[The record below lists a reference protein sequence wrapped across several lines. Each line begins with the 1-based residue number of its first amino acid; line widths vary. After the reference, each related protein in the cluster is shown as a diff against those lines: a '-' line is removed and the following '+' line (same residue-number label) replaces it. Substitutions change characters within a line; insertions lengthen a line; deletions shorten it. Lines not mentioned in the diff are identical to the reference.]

1 MKRVLIITYYWPPN
15 GGAGVYRWLKLSKLL
30 PEHGWLPVIYTPVN
44 PEVVAD
50 DPGLLKDVS
59 QDLEVV
65 KRPITEP
72 FNLYKRFTGRST
84 KEKVQVGF
92 LNEKKQGGWKE
103 DLALWVRSNFFIPD
117 ARVWWVRPSVKF
129 LKEYLRKNPVDA
141 IISTGPPHSMH
152 LIGLG
157 LKRALGVKW
166 IADFR
171 DPWTDIDFYAQL
183 KLTRWADAKHKRLEG
198 EVLREA
204 DRVLC
209 VSWHWADDLKKLG
222 AKQVEVITNGYDPDD
237 LPSPS
242 EPVDE
247 AFSLVHIGSLS
258 PSRNAPELWRALK
271 QLCDEDPVF
280 AAKFKLRFVGPV
292 DHTIAESV
300 AEAGLGAHL
309 ERTGRVSH
317 EEAMRHMQRARALL
331 LLVND
336 TPNLM
341 GILPGKLFEYV
352 STGRPVLAVGPV
364 EGDVSRVLDR
374 APHAVINRPGLM
386 EQRDRIKAMFT
397 VARCEPDPRW
407 SRKTTCAHVAEVLVS
422 VARRGVPRS
431 QGPVSAVP

>member
-30 PEHGWLPVIYTPVN
+30 PEHGWQPVIYTPSN
-44 PEVVAD
+44 PEVIAD
-50 DPGLLKDVS
+50 DPGLQKDVRS
-59 QDLEVV
+59 DIEVV

-129 LKEYLRKNPVDA
+129 LKEYLKQHPVDA

-152 LIGLG
+152 LIALG

-204 DRVLC
+204 DRVLA
-209 VSWHWADDLKKLG
+209 VSWTMAKDLEVLG
-222 AKQVEVITNGYDPDD
+222 AKRVQVVTNGYDPGD
-237 LPSPS
+237 LPIPAES
-242 EPVDE
+242 VDE
-247 AFSLVHIGSLS
+247 EFSLVHVGSL
-258 PSRNAPELWRALK
+258 PPTRNAPVLWQALNA
-271 QLCDEDPVF
+271 LCAADPEF
-280 AAKFKLRFVGPV
+280 ASRFRLRLIGPV
-292 DHTIAESV
+292 DHTIMQSIR
-300 AEAGLGAHL
+300 EAGLGGQVEHVA
-309 ERTGRVSH
+309 RVSH
-317 EEAMRHMQRARALL
+317 GEAMRHMQRARVLL
-331 LLVND
+331 LLLND
-336 TPNLM
+336 TANVK
-341 GILPGKLFEYV
+341 GILSGKLFEYV
-352 STGRPVLAVGPV
+352 STGRPILCIGP
-364 EGDVSRVLDR
+364 EDGDVFKVLDK
-374 APHAVINRPGLM
+374 APHAVIDRPGLI
-386 EQRDRIKAMFT
+386 EQRGRIKAMFT
-397 VARCEPDPRW
+397 APQAQPDPRW
-407 SRKTTCAHVAEVLVS
+407 SRAATCRLVADGLNTL
-422 VARRGVPRS
+422 
-431 QGPVSAVP
+431 

>member
-30 PEHGWLPVIYTPVN
+30 PEHGWQPVIYTPEN

-50 DPGLLKDVS
+50 DPGLLRDVRS
-59 QDLEVV
+59 DIEVV

-72 FNLYKRFTGRST
+72 FNLYKRFTGRNV

-103 DLALWVRSNFFIPD
+103 DFALWVRSNFFIPD

-129 LKEYLRKNPVDA
+129 LKGYLRDHPVDA

-152 LIGLG
+152 LIALE
-157 LKRALGVKW
+157 LKRTLGVKW

-171 DPWTDIDFYAQL
+171 DPWTFIDFYTQL
-183 KLTRWADAKHKRLEG
+183 KLTRWADAKHKRLER

-204 DRVLC
+204 NLVTS
-209 VSWHWADDLKKLG
+209 VSWHWAEDSRSLG
-222 AKQVEVITNGYDPDD
+222 APKVEVITNGYDPDD
-237 LPSPS
+237 LPSPP
-242 EPVDE
+242 EPVDD

-258 PSRNAPELWRALK
+258 PTRNAPELWKALK
-271 QLCDEDPVF
+271 TICDEDPAF

-317 EEAMRHMQRARALL
+317 EEAMRQMQRARVLL

-352 STGRPVLAVGPV
+352 STGRPILGVGPT

-374 APHAVINRPGLM
+374 APHAVIDRPNLL
-386 EQRDRIKAMFT
+386 EQRERIKAMFS
-397 VARCEPDPRW
+397 APPSAPDPRW
-407 SRKTTCAHVAEVLVS
+407 SRAATCAQVVQALN
-422 VARRGVPRS
+422 AL
-431 QGPVSAVP
+431 

>member
-30 PEHGWLPVIYTPVN
+30 PEHGWQPVIYTPDN

-50 DPGLLKDVS
+50 DPGLLKDVRG
-59 QDLEVV
+59 DIEVV

-103 DLALWVRSNFFIPD
+103 DFALWVRSNFFIPD

-129 LKEYLRKNPVDA
+129 LKQYLCKNPVDA
-141 IISTGPPHSMH
+141 IITTGPPHSMH
-152 LIGLG
+152 LIGLE
-157 LKRALGVKW
+157 LKRTLGIKW

-204 DRVLC
+204 DQVLT
-209 VSWHWADDLKKLG
+209 VSWHWADDLRKLG
-222 AKQVEVITNGYDPDD
+222 AANVEVVTNGYDPDD
-237 LPSPS
+237 LPSPP
-242 EPVDE
+242 EPVDD

-258 PSRNAPELWRALK
+258 PTRNAPELWKALK
-271 QLCDEDPVF
+271 AICDEDPAF
-280 AAKFKLRFVGPV
+280 AAKFKLHFVGPV

-300 AEAGLGAHL
+300 TQVGLAAHL
-309 ERTGRVSH
+309 ERTGRVTH
-317 EEAMRHMQRARALL
+317 KEAMRQMQRARVLL

-341 GILPGKLFEYV
+341 GILPGKLFEYI
-352 STGRPVLAVGPV
+352 SAGRPILGVAPTA
-364 EGDVSRVLDR
+364 GDVSRVLDR
-374 APHAVINRPGLM
+374 EPHAVIDRPSLQ
-386 EQRDRIKAMFT
+386 EQRARIKAMFS
-397 VARCEPDPRW
+397 APASEPDPRW
-407 SRKTTCAHVAEVLVS
+407 SRAATCEQVVGALNAL
-422 VARRGVPRS
+422 
-431 QGPVSAVP
+431 

>member
-30 PEHGWLPVIYTPVN
+30 PEHGWQPVIYTPEN

-50 DPGLLKDVS
+50 DPGLLKDVRA
-59 QDLEVV
+59 DIEVV

-129 LKEYLRKNPVDA
+129 LKEYLREHPVDA
-141 IISTGPPHSMH
+141 IITTGPPHSMH
-152 LIGLG
+152 LIGLE

-183 KLTRWADAKHKRLEG
+183 KLTSWADAKHKRLEG

-204 DRVLC
+204 DQVLT
-209 VSWHWADDLKKLG
+209 VSWHWADDLRKLG
-222 AKQVEVITNGYDPDD
+222 AGNVEVVTNGYDPDD
-237 LPSPS
+237 LPSPP

-247 AFSLVHIGSLS
+247 ACSLVHIGSLS
-258 PSRNAPELWRALK
+258 PTRNAPELWAALK
-271 QLCDEDPVF
+271 MICGEDPAF

-300 AEAGLGAHL
+300 EHAGLGAHL
-309 ERTGRVSH
+309 ERTGRVTH

-336 TPNLM
+336 TPNLL

-352 STGRPVLAVGPV
+352 STGRPILGIGPT

-374 APHAVINRPGLM
+374 GPHAVINRPGLM
-386 EQRDRIKAMFT
+386 EERNRIKAMFT
-397 VARCEPDPRW
+397 AHASEPDPRW
-407 SRKTTCAHVAEVLVS
+407 SRAAKCEQVMDALNAL
-422 VARRGVPRS
+422 
-431 QGPVSAVP
+431 

>member
-30 PEHGWLPVIYTPVN
+30 PEHGWQPVIYTPEN

-50 DPGLLKDVS
+50 DPGLLRDVRS
-59 QDLEVV
+59 DIEVI

-72 FNLYKRFTGRST
+72 FNLYKRFTGRNV

-103 DLALWVRSNFFIPD
+103 DFALWVRSNFFIPD
-117 ARVWWVRPSVKF
+117 ARVWWVRPSVSF

-152 LIGLG
+152 LIALA

-171 DPWTDIDFYAQL
+171 DPWTYIDFYTQL
-183 KLTRWADAKHKRLEG
+183 KLTSWADAKHKRLER

-204 DRVLC
+204 DKVVT
-209 VSWHWADDLKKLG
+209 VSWHWAEDLRKLG
-222 AKQVEVITNGYDPDD
+222 APKVEVITNGYDPDD
-237 LPSPS
+237 LPSPP
-242 EPVDE
+242 EPVDD
-247 AFSLVHIGSLS
+247 AYSLVHIGSLS
-258 PSRNAPELWRALK
+258 PTRNAPELWKALK
-271 QLCDEDPVF
+271 ALCEEDPAF

-300 AEAGLGAHL
+300 EQAGLGAYL
-309 ERTGRVSH
+309 ERTGRVTH
-317 EEAMRHMQRARALL
+317 EEAMRQMQRARVLL

-341 GILPGKLFEYV
+341 GILPGKLFEYI
-352 STGRPVLAVGPV
+352 STGRPILGVGPNK
-364 EGDVSRVLDR
+364 GDMAKVLDS
-374 APHAVINRPGLM
+374 APHAVIDRPVLA
-386 EQRDRIKAMFT
+386 EQRDRIKDLFT
-397 VARCEPDPRW
+397 ASSTEPDQRW
-407 SRKTTCAHVAEVLVS
+407 SRAATCIQVVAALN
-422 VARRGVPRS
+422 A
-431 QGPVSAVP
+431 

>member
-30 PEHGWLPVIYTPVN
+30 SEHGWQPVIYTPEN
-44 PEVVAD
+44 PELVAD
-50 DPGLLKDVS
+50 DPGLLKDVRS
-59 QDLEVV
+59 DIEVV

-103 DLALWVRSNFFIPD
+103 DFALWVRSNFFIPD

-129 LKEYLRKNPVDA
+129 LKEYLKQHPVDA

-152 LIGLG
+152 LIALG

-204 DRVLC
+204 DRVFC

-222 AKQVEVITNGYDPDD
+222 AKHVEVITNGYDPDD
-237 LPSPS
+237 LPTPP
-242 EPVDE
+242 EPVDD

-258 PSRNAPELWRALK
+258 PSRNAPELWKALK
-271 QLCDEDPVF
+271 KLCDEDPDF
-280 AAKFKLRFVGPV
+280 SAKFKLRFVGPV
-292 DHTIAESV
+292 DHTIADSV

-309 ERTGRVSH
+309 ERTGRVTH
-317 EEAMRHMQRARALL
+317 EAAMRHIQRARALL

-352 STGRPVLAVGPV
+352 STGRPILGVGPV
-364 EGDVSRVLDR
+364 EGDVSRVLDQ
-374 APHAVINRPGLM
+374 APHAVIDRPRLM
-386 EQRDRIKAMFT
+386 EQRERIKAMFT
-397 VARCEPDPRW
+397 APQAAPDPRW
-407 SRKTTCAHVAEVLVS
+407 SRAATCRQVVEALNTL
-422 VARRGVPRS
+422 
-431 QGPVSAVP
+431 

>member
-30 PEHGWLPVIYTPVN
+30 PEHGWQPVIYTPEN

-50 DPGLLKDVS
+50 DPGLLRDVHKDI
-59 QDLEVV
+59 EVI

-103 DLALWVRSNFFIPD
+103 DFALWVRSNFFIPD
-117 ARVWWVRPSVKF
+117 ARVWWVSPSVKF
-129 LKEYLRKNPVDA
+129 LKRYLRENQVDA
-141 IISTGPPHSMH
+141 IITTGPPHSMH

-157 LKRALGVKW
+157 LKRVLDVKW

-183 KLTRWADAKHKRLEG
+183 KLTRSADAKHKRLEG

-204 DRVLC
+204 DKVLT
-209 VSWHWADDLKKLG
+209 VSWHWAEDLRKLG
-222 AKQVEVITNGYDPDD
+222 APNVEVVTNGYDPDD
-237 LPSPS
+237 LPSPP
-242 EPVDE
+242 EPVDDD
-247 AFSLVHIGSLS
+247 FSLVHIGSLS
-258 PSRNAPELWRALK
+258 PTRNAPELWKSLK
-271 QLCDEDPVF
+271 KICDEDPAF

-309 ERTGRVSH
+309 ERTGRVTH
-317 EEAMRHMQRARALL
+317 EEAMRPMQHARVLL

-352 STGRPVLAVGPV
+352 STGRPVLGVGPT
-364 EGDVSRVLDR
+364 EGDVSRVLDS
-374 APHAVINRPGLM
+374 APHAVVDRPSLVV
-386 EQRDRIKAMFT
+386 QRERIKAMFNAPT
-397 VARCEPDPRW
+397 SEPDPRW
-407 SRKTTCAHVAEVLVS
+407 SRAATCEQVVQALNVL
-422 VARRGVPRS
+422 
-431 QGPVSAVP
+431 

>member
-1 MKRVLIITYYWPPN
+1 MRRVLIITYYWPPN

-30 PEHGWLPVIYTPVN
+30 PDHGWQPVIYTPSN
-44 PEVVAD
+44 PEVIAD
-50 DPGLLKDVS
+50 DPGLLKDVRS
-59 QDLEVV
+59 DIEVV

-72 FNLYKRFTGRST
+72 FNLYKRFTGRSI

-103 DLALWVRSNFFIPD
+103 DFALWVRSNFFIPD

-129 LKEYLRKNPVDA
+129 LKEYLGKNPVDA
-141 IISTGPPHSMH
+141 IITTGPPHSMH

-166 IADFR
+166 VADFR

-204 DRVLC
+204 DRVIT
-209 VSWHWADDLKKLG
+209 VSWHWAEDLRKLG
-222 AKQVEVITNGYDPDD
+222 ASNVEVITNGYDPDD
-237 LPSPS
+237 LPSPP
-242 EPVDE
+242 EPVDD

-258 PSRNAPELWRALK
+258 PTRNAPELWKALGK
-271 QLCDEDPVF
+271 LCDEDPTF
-280 AAKFKLRFVGPV
+280 AEKLKLRFVGPV
-292 DHTIAESV
+292 DHTIAQSV
-300 AEAGLGAHL
+300 AEAGLGAQL
-309 ERTGRVSH
+309 ERTGRVTH
-317 EEAMRHMQRARALL
+317 EEAMRHMQRARVLL

-352 STGRPVLAVGPV
+352 STGRPIMCVGPV
-364 EGDVSRVLDR
+364 EGDVSKVLNK
-374 APHAVINRPGLM
+374 APHTVIDRPNLM
-386 EQRDRIKAMFT
+386 AQRDRIKALFS
-397 VARCEPDPRW
+397 APSSEPDPRW
-407 SRKTTCAHVAEVLVS
+407 SRAATCEQVVQVLN
-422 VARRGVPRS
+422 AL
-431 QGPVSAVP
+431 

>member
-30 PEHGWLPVIYTPVN
+30 PEHGWQPIIYTPEN

-50 DPGLLKDVS
+50 DPGLLKDVRA
-59 QDLEVV
+59 DIEVI

-92 LNEKKQGGWKE
+92 LSEKKQGGWKE

-129 LKEYLRKNPVDA
+129 LKDWLRENPVDA
-141 IISTGPPHSMH
+141 VVSTGPPHSMH
-152 LIGLG
+152 LIALG

-166 IADFR
+166 VADFR

-183 KLTRWADAKHKRLEG
+183 KLARWADARHKRLEG
-198 EVLREA
+198 EVLRGA
-204 DRVLC
+204 DRVVT
-209 VSWHWADDLKKLG
+209 VSWHWAQDLQKLG
-222 AKQVEVITNGYDPDD
+222 AKDVAVITNGYDPDD
-237 LPSPS
+237 LPPAA

-247 AFSLVHIGSLS
+247 DYSLVHIGSLS
-258 PSRNAPELWRALK
+258 PTRNAPELWAALK
-271 QLCDEDPVF
+271 RLCDEDPAF
-280 AAKFKLRFVGPV
+280 AAKFRLRFVGPV

-300 AEAGLGAHL
+300 EAAGLGANL
-309 ERTGRVSH
+309 ERVGRVPH
-317 EEAMRHMQRARALL
+317 AEAMRHMQRARVLL

-341 GILPGKLFEYV
+341 GILPGKLFEYLG
-352 STGRPVLAVGPV
+352 TGRPVLGVGPLA
-364 EGDVSRVLDR
+364 GDVARVLDR
-374 APHAVINRPGLM
+374 APHAVVDRPGLM
-386 EQRDRIKAMFT
+386 ERRQDLKALFAAGRT
-397 VARCEPDPRW
+397 PSDPRW
-407 SRKTTCAHVAEVLVS
+407 SRAATCAQMVDVLNTL
-422 VARRGVPRS
+422 
-431 QGPVSAVP
+431 

>member
-1 MKRVLIITYYWPPN
+1 MLPRVSAAPYMKRVLIITYYWPPN

-30 PEHGWLPVIYTPVN
+30 PEHGWQPVIYTPEN

-50 DPGLLKDVS
+50 DPGLLRDVRA
-59 QDLEVV
+59 DIEVV

-103 DLALWVRSNFFIPD
+103 DFALWVRSNFFIPD

-129 LKEYLRKNPVDA
+129 LKDYMRKHPVDA
-141 IISTGPPHSMH
+141 IITTGPPHSMH
-152 LIGLG
+152 LIGLE
-157 LKRALGVKW
+157 LKRTLGVKW

-183 KLTRWADAKHKRLEG
+183 KLTKWADAKHKRLEG

-204 DRVLC
+204 DKVLT
-209 VSWHWADDLKKLG
+209 VSWHWADDLRKLG
-222 AKQVEVITNGYDPDD
+222 ASNIEVVTNGYDPDD
-237 LPSPS
+237 LPSPP
-242 EPVDE
+242 EPVDD

-258 PSRNAPELWRALK
+258 PTRNAPELWAALK
-271 QLCDEDPVF
+271 MICDEDAAF

-300 AEAGLGAHL
+300 EAAGLGAHL
-309 ERTGRVSH
+309 ERTGRVTH
-317 EEAMRHMQRARALL
+317 EEAMRQMQRARVLL

-336 TPNLM
+336 TPNLL

-352 STGRPVLAVGPV
+352 STGRPILGVGPA
-364 EGDVSRVLDR
+364 EGDVSRVLDQ
-374 APHAVINRPGLM
+374 APHAVINRPSLM
-386 EQRDRIKAMFT
+386 DQRGRIKAMFT
-397 VARCEPDPRW
+397 ASSSVPDPRW
-407 SRKTTCAHVAEVLVS
+407 SRAATCEQVVESLNAL
-422 VARRGVPRS
+422 
-431 QGPVSAVP
+431 

>member
-1 MKRVLIITYYWPPN
+1 MHFPRLRSFAAPSMKRVLIITYYWPPN

-30 PEHGWLPVIYTPVN
+30 PEHGWQPVIYTPEN
-44 PEVVAD
+44 PEMVAD
-50 DPGLLKDVS
+50 DPGLLRDVRE
-59 QDLEVV
+59 DLEVI

-103 DLALWVRSNFFIPD
+103 DFALWVRSNFFIPD

-129 LKEYLRKNPVDA
+129 LKEYLRAKPVDA
-141 IISTGPPHSMH
+141 IITTGPPHSMH
-152 LIGLG
+152 LIGLE

-183 KLTRWADAKHKRLEG
+183 KLTGRADAKHKRLEG

-204 DRVLC
+204 DNVLT
-209 VSWHWADDLKKLG
+209 VSWHWAEDLQKLG
-222 AKQVEVITNGYDPDD
+222 APAVDVITNGYDPDD
-237 LPSPS
+237 LPSPP

-247 AFSLVHIGSLS
+247 AYSLVHIGSLS
-258 PSRNAPELWRALK
+258 PTRNAPELWRALK
-271 QLCDEDPVF
+271 KICDEYPAF

-292 DHTIAESV
+292 DHTIAESLT
-300 AEAGLGAHL
+300 EAGLGAHL
-309 ERTGRVSH
+309 ERTGRVTH
-317 EEAMRHMQRARALL
+317 EEAMRQMQRARVLL

-336 TPNLM
+336 TSNFL

-352 STGRPVLAVGPV
+352 STGRPVLGVGPV
-364 EGDVSRVLDR
+364 AGDVSRVLGI
-374 APHAVINRPGLM
+374 APHAVLDRPSLID
-386 EQRDRIKAMFT
+386 QRELIKAMF
-397 VARCEPDPRW
+397 AAPASLPDPRW
-407 SRKTTCAHVAEVLVS
+407 SRAATCAQVVQALD
-422 VARRGVPRS
+422 AL
-431 QGPVSAVP
+431 

>member
-1 MKRVLIITYYWPPN
+1 VKRVLIITYYWPPN

-30 PEHGWLPVIYTPVN
+30 PEHGWRPVIYTPEN

-50 DPGLLKDVS
+50 DPGLLRDVRS
-59 QDLEVV
+59 DIEVV

-103 DLALWVRSNFFIPD
+103 DFALWVRSNFFIPD

-129 LKEYLRKNPVDA
+129 LKEYLKKNPVDA
-141 IISTGPPHSMH
+141 IITTGPPHSMH
-152 LIGLG
+152 MIGLG

-183 KLTRWADAKHKRLEG
+183 KLTGWADAKHKRMEG

-204 DRVLC
+204 DKVLS
-209 VSWHWADDLKKLG
+209 VSWHWANDLRKLG
-222 AKQVEVITNGYDPDD
+222 AHNMEVITNGYDPDD
-237 LPSPS
+237 LPSPP
-242 EPVDE
+242 EPVDD

-258 PSRNAPELWRALK
+258 PTRNAPELWKALGK
-271 QLCDEDPVF
+271 LCDEDPSF

-300 AEAGLGAHL
+300 MEAGLGAHL
-309 ERTGRVSH
+309 ERTGRVTH
-317 EEAMRHMQRARALL
+317 EEAMRHMQRARVLL

-352 STGRPVLAVGPV
+352 STGRPILGVGPV

-374 APHAVINRPGLM
+374 QPHAVIDRPGLM
-386 EQRDRIKAMFT
+386 EQRERIKAMFT
-397 VARCEPDPRW
+397 APPTAPDPRW
-407 SRKTTCAHVAEVLVS
+407 SRAATCRQVVEVLNT
-422 VARRGVPRS
+422 P
-431 QGPVSAVP
+431 

>member
-30 PEHGWLPVIYTPVN
+30 PEHGWQPVIYTPEN

-50 DPGLLKDVS
+50 DPGLLKDVRA
-59 QDLEVV
+59 DIEVV

-129 LKEYLRKNPVDA
+129 LKEYLREHPVDA
-141 IISTGPPHSMH
+141 IVTTGPPHSMH
-152 LIGLG
+152 LIGLE

-183 KLTRWADAKHKRLEG
+183 KLTSWADAKHKRLEG

-204 DRVLC
+204 DQVLT
-209 VSWHWADDLKKLG
+209 VSWHWADDLRKLG
-222 AKQVEVITNGYDPDD
+222 AGNVEVVTNGYDPDD
-237 LPSPS
+237 LPSPP

-258 PSRNAPELWRALK
+258 PTRNAPELWAALK
-271 QLCDEDPVF
+271 MICGEDPAF

-300 AEAGLGAHL
+300 EHAGLGAHL
-309 ERTGRVSH
+309 ERTGRVTH
-317 EEAMRHMQRARALL
+317 EEAMRHMQRARVLL

-336 TPNLM
+336 TPNLL

-352 STGRPVLAVGPV
+352 STGRPILGIGPT

-374 APHAVINRPGLM
+374 GPHAVINRPGLM
-386 EQRDRIKAMFT
+386 EERNRIKAMFT
-397 VARCEPDPRW
+397 AHASEPDPRW
-407 SRKTTCAHVAEVLVS
+407 SRAAKCEQVMDALNAL
-422 VARRGVPRS
+422 
-431 QGPVSAVP
+431 

>member
-30 PEHGWLPVIYTPVN
+30 PEHGWQPVIYTPAN

-50 DPGLLKDVS
+50 DPGLEKDVRS
-59 QDLEVV
+59 DLEVI

-103 DLALWVRSNFFIPD
+103 DFALWVRSNFFIPD

-129 LKEYLRKNPVDA
+129 LKAYLKEHPVDA

-183 KLTRWADAKHKRLEG
+183 KLTSWADAKHKRLEG

-204 DRVLC
+204 DRVTC
-209 VSWHWADDLKKLG
+209 VSWHWAQDLEKLG
-222 AKQVEVITNGYDPDD
+222 AKRVEVITNGYDPDD

-247 AFSLVHIGSLS
+247 AYSLVHIGSLS
-258 PSRNAPELWRALK
+258 PSRNAPELWSALK
-271 QLCDEDPVF
+271 QLCDEDPAF
-280 AAKFKLRFVGPV
+280 AARFKLRFVGPV

-300 AEAGLGAHL
+300 AQAGLGGHL

-317 EEAMRHMQRARALL
+317 EEAMRHIQRARALL

-352 STGRPVLAVGPV
+352 STGRPILAVGPV

-386 EQRDRIKAMFT
+386 EQRGHIKDMFT
-397 VARCEPDPRW
+397 AGTSEPDPRW
-407 SRKTTCAHVAEVLVS
+407 SRKATCGQVVEELNT
-422 VARRGVPRS
+422 P
-431 QGPVSAVP
+431 

>member
-30 PEHGWLPVIYTPVN
+30 PGHGWHPVICTPEN
-44 PEVVAD
+44 PEVIAD
-50 DPGLLKDVS
+50 DPGLLKDVRS
-59 QDLEVV
+59 DIEVV

-72 FNLYKRFTGRST
+72 FNVYKRFTGRST

-103 DLALWVRSNFFIPD
+103 DFALWVRSNFFIPD

-129 LKEYLRKNPVDA
+129 LKEYLKQHPVDA
-141 IISTGPPHSMH
+141 IITTGPPHSMH

-183 KLTRWADAKHKRLEG
+183 KLTRWADARHKRLEG

-209 VSWHWADDLKKLG
+209 VSWHWAADLEKLG
-222 AKQVEVITNGYDPDD
+222 AKHVEVITNGYDPDD
-237 LPSPS
+237 LPTPP

-258 PSRNAPELWRALK
+258 PSRNAPELWKALK
-271 QLCDEDPVF
+271 MLCDEDPAF

-309 ERTGRVSH
+309 ERTGRVTH

-352 STGRPVLAVGPV
+352 STGKPILGVGPV
-364 EGDVSRVLDR
+364 EGDVSRVLDQS
-374 APHAVINRPGLM
+374 PHAVIDRPGLM
-386 EQRDRIKAMFT
+386 EQRERIKGMFT
-397 VARCEPDPRW
+397 APESRPDPRW
-407 SRKTTCAHVAEVLVS
+407 SRAATALQVGETLD
-422 VARRGVPRS
+422 RL
-431 QGPVSAVP
+431 

>member
-30 PEHGWLPVIYTPVN
+30 PEHGWQPVIYTPEN
-44 PEVVAD
+44 PELVAD
-50 DPGLLKDVS
+50 DPGLLRDVRS
-59 QDLEVV
+59 GIEVI
-65 KRPITEP
+65 KHPITEP
-72 FNLYKRFTGRST
+72 FNLYKRFTGRSA
-84 KEKVQVGF
+84 KERVQTGF
-92 LNEKKQGGWKE
+92 LSEKKQGGWKE
-103 DLALWVRSNFFIPD
+103 AFALWVRSNFFIPD

-129 LKEYLRKNPVDA
+129 LKDHLAKHPVDA
-141 IISTGPPHSMH
+141 ILSTGPPHSMH
-152 LIGLG
+152 LIALG

-171 DPWTDIDFYAQL
+171 DPWTNIDYYGQL
-183 KLTRWADAKHKRLEG
+183 KLTGWADARHKRLEG

-209 VSWHWADDLKKLG
+209 VSWHWADDLRKLG
-222 AKQVEVITNGYDPDD
+222 AGNVEVVTNGYDPDD
-237 LPSPS
+237 LPMVA
-242 EPVDE
+242 EPVDD

-258 PSRNAPELWRALK
+258 PSRNAPELWKALK
-271 QLCDEDPVF
+271 KLCEEDPDF
-280 AAKFKLRFVGPV
+280 SAKFKLRFVGPV

-309 ERTGRVSH
+309 ERMGRVTH

-386 EQRDRIKAMFT
+386 GQRQQIKAMFT
-397 VARCEPDPRW
+397 AAPSGPDPRW
-407 SRKTTCAHVAEVLVS
+407 SRKTTCVQVAEALNTL
-422 VARRGVPRS
+422 
-431 QGPVSAVP
+431 